1 MENANTNT
9 PDAPQTVK
17 AHFAGHCHKC
27 EVAKIAE
34 RMSRGESVDDAT
46 ANAARDACA
55 KCKGAAE
62 NSNRGICFV
71 TLDGMPTPGDFLAAY
86 IDREY
91 SAMLKTPRA
100 DTVSALDETAEKIAL
115 ELIEAFR
122 GLTIRQLQVLHGLL
136 NGKDLTAMAK
146 EYGISKQAFSKHM
159 EKIPQTRAVAAFV
172 RALIHSRDGHDAL
185 KKSRMLARD

>member
-17 AHFAGHCHKC
+17 AHHAGRCYKC

-34 RMSRGESVDDAT
+34 RMSRGESIDEAT

-55 KCKGAAE
+55 KCKGASE
-62 NSNRGICFV
+62 NSNRGLSLVYFDSCE
-71 TLDGMPTPGDFLAAY
+71 TPGDFISSK
-86 IDREY
+86 IDKDY
-91 SAMLKTPRA
+91 LAMLRTPRA
-100 DTVSALDETAEKIAL
+100 DTISALDETAEKIAL

-172 RALIHSRDGHDAL
+172 RALIHSSDGHDAL